1 MRLPLFPLFRS
12 CRSFLPSV
20 HVFKLTYVCMSRRL
34 VHVHHTTPQGE
45 IGDTFFI
52 LKEGRALV
60 TQTSKS
66 GGRDK
71 QLRRMEEYSCFGER
85 ALLTAEPRSANV
97 IAETKVREA
106 GRQRKRDKGGRRVGL
121 VWCGVALLYVDVV
134 DF

>member
-1 MRLPLFPLFRS
+1 MSITRHATPR
-12 CRSFLPSV
+12 
-20 HVFKLTYVCMSRRL
+20 HV
-34 VHVHHTTPQGE
+34 TPQGE

-60 TQTSKS
+60 TQASKS

-97 IAETKVREA
+97 IAETKVCVCEREREREKKKGRPA
-106 GRQRKRDKGGRRVGL
+106 GVVRRCFSHHFLLWKL
-121 VWCGVALLYVDVV
+121 VE
-134 DF
+134 